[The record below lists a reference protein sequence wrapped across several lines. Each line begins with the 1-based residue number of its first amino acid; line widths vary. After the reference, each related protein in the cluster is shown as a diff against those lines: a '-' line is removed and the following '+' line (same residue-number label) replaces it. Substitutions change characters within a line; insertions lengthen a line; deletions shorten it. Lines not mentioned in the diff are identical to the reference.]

1 MTTLYIRHPARSEGE
16 GALTRFALVGD
27 NGAIGQQGEGML
39 RNLGD
44 VVAASRRV
52 VLILAASDVTL
63 LAVQAPPLAGA
74 RLRAALPALVE
85 EYILGDPLDC
95 VLVAGPVMGDG
106 RRPVAVV
113 QQAWLEPLVRK
124 LLEMGARAVVAVPEQ
139 LCLPLHPGSVS
150 AAFGKGELIL
160 RQSQYEGLGL
170 ALDGS
175 PVVALQTARALAGDA
190 PLVLYVDHE
199 QLGEY
204 QVLLAEAGP
213 GITLES
219 DNWAH
224 WIAGARGSNNG
235 NGALGPA
242 LDLVPGLGTAGV
254 ARRDWRRWRWP
265 VRLALAA
272 LVVNVIGLNVEWL
285 GMKREADAVRLQMS
299 QTFRAVYPGQPAIDP
314 VAQMQQNIARARA
327 GSGEVG
333 GDEFTAMAAAFG
345 EALGGLGAPP
355 AIASIEF
362 RERAL
367 TVRVKPESA
376 NPGMA
381 DQLRPALAA
390 RHLSLEAPEAN
401 TWLIRSSGAAP
412 SGITQAGGMQ

>member
-1 MTTLYIRHPARSEGE
+1 MS
-16 GALTRFALVGD
+16 RFALVGD
-27 NGAIGQQGEGML
+27 NGAIGQQGEGLL
-39 RNLGD
+39 RNMGD

-52 VLILAASDVTL
+52 VLVLAASDVTL

-95 VLVAGPVMGDG
+95 VLVAGPALPDG

-113 QQAWLEPLVRK
+113 QQAWLEPLVRT
-124 LLEMGARAVVAVPEQ
+124 LLSMGARAIAAVPEQ
-139 LCLPLHPGSVS
+139 LCLPLQPGSVS
-150 AAFGKGELIL
+150 AAVGNGELVM

-190 PLVLYVDHE
+190 PLVLYVDQD
-199 QLGEY
+199 QLGEF

-213 GITLES
+213 GVTLES
-219 DNWAH
+219 DHWAH
-224 WIAGARGSNNG
+224 WIAGAKGAGANG
-235 NGALGPA
+235 NPA

-254 ARRDWRRWRWP
+254 ARRDWQRWRWP

-272 LVVNVIGLNVEWL
+272 LAVNIIGLNVEWL

-299 QTFRAVYPGQPAIDP
+299 QTFRSVYPNEPAIDP
-314 VAQMQQNIARARA
+314 VAQMRQNIARAKA
-327 GSGEVG
+327 GSGQVG
-333 GDEFTAMAAAFG
+333 GDEFTFMAAAFG
-345 EALGGLGAPP
+345 EAVNGLGAPP

-376 NPGMA
+376 NPGIV
-381 DQLRPALAA
+381 DQLRSALSA
-390 RHLSLEAPEAN
+390 RHLSLEAPDAA
-401 TWLIRSSGAAP
+401 TWLIRSNGAASSGA
-412 SGITQAGGMQ
+412 TQ

>member
-1 MTTLYIRHPARSEGE
+1 MS
-16 GALTRFALVGD
+16 RFALVGD
-27 NGAIGQQGEGML
+27 NGAIGQQGEGLL

-52 VLILAASDVTL
+52 VLVLAASDVTL
-63 LAVQAPPLAGA
+63 LSVKAPPLAGA

-95 VLVAGPVMGDG
+95 VLVAGPALPDG

-113 QQAWLEPLVRK
+113 QQAWLEPLVRA
-124 LLEMGARAVVAVPEQ
+124 LLSMGARAVVAVPEQ
-139 LCLPLHPGSVS
+139 LCLPLQAGSVS
-150 AAFGKGELIL
+150 AAVGNGELVL

-190 PLVLYVDHE
+190 PLVLYVEQE

-204 QVLLAEAGP
+204 QMLLAEAGP
-213 GITLES
+213 GVTLES
-219 DNWAH
+219 EHWAH
-224 WIAGARGSNNG
+224 WIAGARGG
-235 NGALGPA
+235 NGSGAPA

-254 ARRDWRRWRWP
+254 ARRDWQRWRWP
-265 VRLALAA
+265 IRLALAVLA
-272 LVVNVIGLNVEWL
+272 INIIGLNVEWL

-299 QTFRAVYPGQPAIDP
+299 QTFRSVYPNELAIDP
-314 VAQMQQNIARARA
+314 VAQMRQNIARAKA
-327 GSGEVG
+327 GSGQVG
-333 GDEFTAMAAAFG
+333 GDEFTWMAAAFG
-345 EALGGLGAPP
+345 EAVNGLGAPL
-355 AIASIEF
+355 AIASMEY

-376 NPGMA
+376 NPGIV
-381 DQLRPALAA
+381 DQLRSTLSA
-390 RHLSLEAPEAN
+390 RHLSLEAPDAA
-401 TWLIRSSGAAP
+401 TWLIRSTGATPSGA
-412 SGITQAGGMQ
+412 TQ

>member
-16 GALTRFALVGD
+16 GALCRFALVGD
-27 NGAIGQQGEGML
+27 NGAIGQQGEGVL

-63 LAVQAPPLAGA
+63 LSVQAPPLAGA

-85 EYILGDPLDC
+85 EFILGDPLDC
-95 VLVAGPVMGDG
+95 VLVAGPAMADG

-190 PLVLYVDHE
+190 PLVLYVEHE

-204 QVLLAEAGP
+204 QALLAEAGP
-213 GITLES
+213 GVTLEG

-224 WIAGARGSNNG
+224 WIAGARGSNHG
-235 NGALGPA
+235 GAVGPA

-265 VRLALAA
+265 IRLALAA
-272 LVVNVIGLNVEWL
+272 LAVNVIGLNVEWL
-285 GMKREADAVRLQMS
+285 GMKREADAVRQQMS
-299 QTFRAVYPGQPAIDP
+299 QTFRSVYPNEPAIDP

-345 EALGGLGAPP
+345 EAMGGLGAPP

-376 NPGMA
+376 NPGAA

-390 RHLSLEAPEAN
+390 RHLSLEAPDAN
-401 TWLIRSSGAAP
+401 TWLIRSAGAAP
-412 SGITQAGGMQ
+412 AGVTQSGGMQ